1 MNKTGAGRE
10 RRRWL
15 AASGKAWERPQ
26 RIRSAWDWPWELLCR
41 PRTSGMSRQFLR
53 GNLTRATATVMPGQH
68 TVTRWERPV
77 GLGCRERG
85 ARGRPARGRRAE
97 GRKGFFPL
105 RIRRL
110 RQSWYCGDSGVQT
123 EGYTFSRKARITP
136 FNTFSVSTTVGS
148 SRDVFFN
155 GRLQAED

>member
-1 MNKTGAGRE
+1 MSGDDGWLHLGRHGSALSESDRLGTG
-10 RRRWL
+10 
-15 AASGKAWERPQ
+15 
-26 RIRSAWDWPWELLCR
+26 
-41 PRTSGMSRQFLR
+41 R
-53 GNLTRATATVMPGQH
+53 GNCFVGPAPPVCQDNSYGEATRATATTMPGQH
-68 TVTRWERPV
+68 TVTRWEQPV

-110 RQSWYCGDSGVQT
+110 RQSWYCDDSGVQT

-155 GRLQAED
+155 GRLQAEH